1 MVRGEM
7 IMISVKTVLIIGFF
21 IFFLAPKLLTFW
33 VILRTVR
40 IQVFIIVPLKY
51 QFRSP
56 IRQNKL
62 KYTTLAA
69 KTMLSKE

>member
-1 MVRGEM
+1 M
-7 IMISVKTVLIIGFF
+7 IMISVKMVLIIGFF
-21 IFFLAPKLLTFW
+21 IFFLAPKLLTLGNPSDCPNSG
-33 VILRTVR
+33 IY
-40 IQVFIIVPLKY
+40 IVPLKY

-69 KTMLSKE
+69 KIMLSKE